1 MKGFYKIISSIF
13 HPLFIP
19 IIGCICYFKITPQY
33 YTQNLFL
40 GNMLPILILT
50 VIVPVVCYVI
60 LRSIGVI
67 TSYSLQTIRERKYP
81 LYISLALLLLVV
93 YKVIP
98 NNYSAELFFF
108 FIGMLAAIFCS
119 LLLLLIRFK
128 SSLHATGMGSLLMF
142 LISLSVHFEIN
153 IIYAIAITIL
163 CTGLVSTAKLYLKTN
178 TTLEIVVGFVIGLTS
193 QLITI
198 KYWL

>member
-1 MKGFYKIISSIF
+1 MKGFHKIISSIF

-33 YTQNLFL
+33 YTQNHFF
-40 GNMLPILILT
+40 GNTLPILILT
-50 VIVPVVCYVI
+50 VIVPIVCYII
-60 LRSIGVI
+60 LRSVGLI
-67 TSYSLQTIRERKYP
+67 TSYSLPTIKERKYP

-98 NNYSAELFFF
+98 NNYSSELFFYF
-108 FIGMLAAIFCS
+108 LGLVVAIFCS

-153 IIYAIAITIL
+153 IIYAIAITVF
-163 CTGLVSTAKLYLKTN
+163 CTGLVSTSKLYLKTN
-178 TTLEIVVGFVIGLTS
+178 TTLEIIVGFLIGISS
-193 QLITI
+193 QLLTI

>member
-19 IIGCICYFKITPQY
+19 IIGTICYFKITPQY
-33 YTQNLFL
+33 YTENHFL
-40 GNMLPILILT
+40 GNVLPIFILT
-50 VIVPVVCYVI
+50 VIVPIVCYVI
-60 LRSIGVI
+60 LRSIGII
-67 TSYSLQTIRERKYP
+67 TSYSLPTLKERKYL

-98 NNYSAELFFF
+98 NNFSSELFFYF
-108 FIGMLAAIFCS
+108 LGLVAAIFCS
-119 LLLLLIRFK
+119 LLLLFIRFK
-128 SSLHATGMGSLLMF
+128 SSLHATGMGGLLMF
-142 LISLSVHFEIN
+142 LISLSVHFEVN
-153 IIYAIAITIL
+153 IIYAIAATVF
-163 CTGLVSTAKLYLKTN
+163 CTGLVSTSKLYLKTN
-178 TTLEIVVGFVIGLTS
+178 STLEIIVGFIIGVSS

>member
-1 MKGFYKIISSIF
+1 
-13 HPLFIP
+13 
-19 IIGCICYFKITPQY
+19 
-33 YTQNLFL
+33 
-40 GNMLPILILT
+40 MLPILILT
-50 VIVPVVCYVI
+50 VIVPVVCYII
-60 LRSIGVI
+60 LRSIGII
-67 TSYSLQTIRERKYP
+67 TSYSLPTIKERKYP
-81 LYISLALLLLVV
+81 LYISLGLLLLVV

-108 FIGMLAAIFCS
+108 FLGMLAAIFSS
-119 LLLLLIRFK
+119 LLLLFIRFK
-128 SSLHATGMGSLLMF
+128 SSLHAAGMGSLLMF

-178 TTLEIVVGFVIGLTS
+178 TTLEIIVGFVIGLTS

>member
-1 MKGFYKIISSIF
+1 
-13 HPLFIP
+13 
-19 IIGCICYFKITPQY
+19 
-33 YTQNLFL
+33 
-40 GNMLPILILT
+40 MLPILILT
-50 VIVPVVCYVI
+50 VIVPVVCYII
-60 LRSIGVI
+60 LRSIGII
-67 TSYSLQTIRERKYP
+67 TSYSLPTIKERKYP
-81 LYISLALLLLVV
+81 LYISLGLLLLVV

-108 FIGMLAAIFCS
+108 FLGMLAAIFSS
-119 LLLLLIRFK
+119 LLLLFIRFK
-128 SSLHATGMGSLLMF
+128 SSLHAVGMGSLLMF

-178 TTLEIVVGFVIGLTS
+178 TTLEIIVGFVIGLTS